1 MKKSI
6 SLLIIGFLLIAQI
19 VTGQKDE
26 KKSDKPIT
34 ISGKV
39 IGPDK
44 QPVSGAVFYVDNIKT
59 SYITN
64 EQGAY
69 KIKVSPSAYKLK
81 VSSSRFGVLDTILS
95 GQTKID
101 FIFRSNEDTP
111 DTLAGDNNH
120 DKASSK
126 SKQKP
131 KKMITYNN
139 IYQMIQNEVSG
150 VVVSGKSLVIQQP
163 NSFYGSSDPL
173 FVVDGVIVPSID
185 NINPVE
191 VKTISVLTGSAASL
205 YGVRGAN
212 GVISITLIDG
222 TEIEK

>member
-1 MKKSI
+1 MKKRI
-6 SLLIIGFLLIAQI
+6 SSLIITLLLIVQIA
-19 VTGQKDE
+19 TGQKDE

-39 IGPDK
+39 IGPGN

-81 VSSSRFGVLDTILS
+81 VSSSRFGVLDTLLN
-95 GQTKID
+95 GQTKIN
-101 FIFRSNEDTP
+101 FIFRSNENTP
-111 DTLAGDNNH
+111 DALAGDNNQDH
-120 DKASSK
+120 ELSK

-150 VVVSGKSLVIQQP
+150 VVVNGRSLIIQQP

-191 VKTISVLTGSAASL
+191 VKSISVLTGSAASL

-212 GVISITLIDG
+212 GVISITLING

>member
-1 MKKSI
+1 MKERI
-6 SLLIIGFLLIAQI
+6 SVLIMVFLLVLQNAA
-19 VTGQKDE
+19 GQKDE
-26 KKSDKPIT
+26 KKSDKPVT

-39 IGPDK
+39 IGPGN

-64 EQGAY
+64 ENGSY
-69 KIKVSPSAYKLK
+69 KIKVSPSAYKLR
-81 VSSSRFGVLDTILS
+81 VSSSRFGALDTVLN
-95 GQTKID
+95 GQTKIN
-101 FIFRSNEDTP
+101 FIYRLNEDTP
-111 DTLAGDNNH
+111 DPLAGDNNH
-120 DKASSK
+120 GKESSK
-126 SKQKP
+126 SKQQP

-150 VVVSGKSLVIQQP
+150 VVVNGRSLVIQQP

-191 VKTISVLTGSAASL
+191 VKSISVLTGSAASL

-212 GVISITLIDG
+212 GVISITLING
-222 TEIEK
+222 TEKEK

>member
-1 MKKSI
+1 MKQRI
-6 SLLIIGFLLIAQI
+6 SFLIIFLLIVQI
-19 VTGQKDE
+19 AAGQKDD
-26 KKSDKPIT
+26 KKSDKPLT

-39 IGPDK
+39 TGPEN

-64 EQGAY
+64 ENGSY

-81 VSSSRFGVLDTILS
+81 VSSSRFGVLDTVLN

-111 DTLAGDNNH
+111 DASTGGTNQGRE
-120 DKASSK
+120 SSK

-150 VVVSGKSLVIQQP
+150 VVVNGKSLVIQQP

-173 FVVDGVIVPSID
+173 FVVDGVVVPSID

-191 VKTISVLTGSAASL
+191 VKSIEVLTGSAASL
-205 YGVRGAN
+205 YGIRGAN
-212 GVISITLIDG
+212 GVISITLING
-222 TEIEK
+222 TEKEK